1 MDAGSRGSQHSQQ
14 NGASGIGDLI
24 AVRTGDFL
32 HNPVRSQ
39 HSQFPADSR
48 GSTPLSQ
55 RAGFVFIQQRLQVS
69 VPKAVDGELAMV
81 DSSQQ
86 FSVLSPGA
94 QTPDFPAAPSGA
106 FLNTRRQLF
115 LRPAV
120 VHGGQRVEQ
129 PVIGF
134 LRYFGPPVQIGYPFA
149 QRSPLKI
156 FFSLPLKR
164 AGICPD
170 KLTFLPK

>member
-14 NGASGIGDLI
+14 KGASGIGHLI
-24 AVRTGDFL
+24 AVRTRDFL
-32 HNPVRSQ
+32 HNPVS
-39 HSQFPADSR
+39 S
-48 GSTPLSQ
+48 
-55 RAGFVFIQQRLQVS
+55 RAGFVFIQQCLQVS
-69 VPKAVDGELAMV
+69 VPKAADGELAMV

-94 QTPDFPAAPSGA
+94 QTPDFPAGPSGA

-115 LRPAV
+115 HRPAV

-156 FFSLPLKR
+156 FFSVPLKR